1 MKTFRLEVL
10 TPERQ
15 FFDGEVEQII
25 VEACD
30 GRLSVLA
37 GHAPMVAPLADGTLV
52 LRQSGQE
59 RRAFHSMGFLE
70 VRPDRVL
77 VFAQACE
84 WPEEIDV
91 NRAEAAKERAEA
103 RIKTRAEN
111 LDLKRAEYAL
121 HKALIRIDVA
131 NYR

>member
-15 FFDGEVEQII
+15 FFDGEVEQVI

-59 RRAFHSMGFLE
+59 RRAFHSMGILE

-84 WPEEIDV
+84 WPEEIDE
-91 NRAEAAKERAEA
+91 NRARAAYEKATEELRQRQSILEHRHSQLSLSRAMA
-103 RIKTRAEN
+103 RLR
-111 LDLKRAEYAL
+111 LKR
-121 HKALIRIDVA
+121 
-131 NYR
+131 

>member
-15 FFDGEVEQII
+15 FFDGEVEQVI

-52 LRQSGQE
+52 
-59 RRAFHSMGFLE
+59 
-70 VRPDRVL
+70 
-77 VFAQACE
+77 
-84 WPEEIDV
+84 
-91 NRAEAAKERAEA
+91 
-103 RIKTRAEN
+103 
-111 LDLKRAEYAL
+111 
-121 HKALIRIDVA
+121 
-131 NYR
+131 